1 MWHPWRR
8 LRDLAETRLEWQDT
22 DDEWG
27 HYDFAA
33 DCITIATGMTQ
44 AERRCTLTHELI
56 HRERGPVPEHLR
68 EKEEEIVRD
77 LSARRLIPMRD
88 LAEAMLWS
96 YDEYEIAEELWV
108 DEPTVADRLRNLS
121 EAERTFLREELDKRE
136 ADLP

>member
-8 LRDLAETRLEWQDT
+8 LRDLTEVRLEWQDT

-27 HYDFAA
+27 HYDFAR
-33 DCITIATGMTQ
+33 DCVVIATGMTQ

-56 HRERGPVPEHLR
+56 HRERGPVPPHLQ

-77 LSARRLIPMRD
+77 LTARRLIGMAE

-96 YDEYEIAEELWV
+96 YDEFEIAEELWV
-108 DEPTVADRLRNLS
+108 DEPTVTDRLRNLS
-121 EAERTFLREELDKRE
+121 AHESRFLRDELYKRE